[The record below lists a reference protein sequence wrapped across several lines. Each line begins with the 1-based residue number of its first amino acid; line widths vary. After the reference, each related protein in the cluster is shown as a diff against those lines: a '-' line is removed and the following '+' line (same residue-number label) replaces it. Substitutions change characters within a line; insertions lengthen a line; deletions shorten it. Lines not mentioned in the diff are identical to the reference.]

1 MLRCLLS
8 PGTWPS
14 GDGGDRRMP
23 LSGFRQGS
31 CPAGGAVL
39 FRSPLCVGTVQDS
52 TCQRRFGQV
61 GEAALDFGALIG
73 HGPLKCYVMGER
85 CYNHDEELAED
96 DLDLMKQVV
105 AQAVAAGA
113 MGFSTSRILG
123 HRGADGNPLP
133 GTFALER
140 ELRGICEAV
149 AAGG

>member
-1 MLRCLLS
+1 MEGVEDI
-8 PGTWPS
+8 PGAALV
-14 GDGGDRRMP
+14 DGIQWNWESFPQYLDD
-23 LSGFRQGS
+23 LATKS
-31 CPAGGAVL
+31 
-39 FRSPLCVGTVQDS
+39 
-52 TCQRRFGQV
+52 
-61 GEAALDFGALIG
+61 AALDFGALIG

-96 DLDLMKQVV
+96 DLELMKQVV
-105 AQAVAAGA
+105 TQAVAAGA

-149 AAGG
+149 AAGGGGMSESSNGRPQPSHHAV